1 MTLKE
6 IMQRLKNL
14 KERGYITSLRSGST
28 GIGFTFEKE
37 MGLKET
43 NIPIP
48 DLGGRVEIKTA
59 RQDSASL
66 VTLFCFNKGVWKIS
80 QKELI
85 ERYGYIDQSGG
96 RALKNTLFIGKEST
110 QNLSLKIDRD
120 SHKIELLDDFGKTL
134 AIWAIYI
141 MVSKLVSKLN
151 QVLFI
156 IADRRENNGVEEF
169 WYKEAYSLREP
180 SPQRFI
186 EAFKAGKVGIDL
198 RMHLRTNGT
207 VRNRGTAFRVK
218 ESDLKDLY
226 SIVKKVDI

>member
-1 MTLKE
+1 LTLKE
-6 IMQRLKNL
+6 IMQRLKDL
-14 KERGYITSLRSGST
+14 KERGYIPSLRRSST

-37 MGLKET
+37 MGLQET

-59 RQDSASL
+59 RRGSASL

-85 ERYGYIDQSGG
+85 EKYGYVDQSGR
-96 RALKNTLFIGKEST
+96 RALKNTLFVGKDAP
-110 QNLSLKIDRD
+110 QNLSLKLDSE
-120 SHKIELLDDFGKTL
+120 SHKIELLDEFGKAL
-134 AIWAIYI
+134 AIWEIYI

-151 QVLFI
+151 QVLFV
-156 IADRRENNGVEEF
+156 IADRQERNDREEF
-169 WYKEAYSLREP
+169 WYNEAYLLREP

-198 RMHLRTNGT
+198 RMHLRPNGT
-207 VRNRGTAFRVK
+207 VRNRGTAFRAK
-218 ESDLKDLY
+218 EADLKDLY
-226 SIVKKVDI
+226 SVVKRLDI